1 VSYRDGRGIRL
12 TEAGKRLQV
21 RGKNIMVEIA
31 AARVEMTNVDVVPS
45 GRVVLG
51 IQPAIGTLLSV
62 PIEVDSAP
70 SIVGLIANG
79 LRHKGVP
86 SCQ

>member
-1 VSYRDGRGIRL
+1 
-12 TEAGKRLQV
+12 
-21 RGKNIMVEIA
+21 
-31 AARVEMTNVDVVPS
+31 
-45 GRVVLG
+45 
-51 IQPAIGTLLSV
+51 V